1 MPANLVSELN
11 SLDFSKYIGGPMQ
24 AAVDA
29 QNAASMAQ
37 VNFIKEVGLI
47 NVHGLGEVQEG
58 TGTGT
63 AAQQNPTRDG
73 NESQETTETTNN
85 RMTSDVRMVDFKYT
99 SYEDGRSVDKILSVP
114 FLTLVSVPALRIT
127 EMDIDF
133 NCKLNSV
140 ASSTED
146 KDFSVEGKLSL
157 NVWKIKLNVSA
168 SYKYK
173 RSDTEQVER
182 TYSMNVHV
190 KIQNDEMPAGLDRVL
205 NILEGEIKSREI
217 SENNNE

>member
-1 MPANLVSELN
+1 
-11 SLDFSKYIGGPMQ
+11 
-24 AAVDA
+24 
-29 QNAASMAQ
+29 
-37 VNFIKEVGLI
+37 
-47 NVHGLGEVQEG
+47 
-58 TGTGT
+58 
-63 AAQQNPTRDG
+63 
-73 NESQETTETTNN
+73 
-85 RMTSDVRMVDFKYT
+85 MTSDVRMVDFKYQ
-99 SYEDGRSVDKILSVP
+99 SMENGELVNKVLSVP

-127 EMDIDF
+127 EMEIDF

-140 ASSTED
+140 ASSNVE
-146 KDFSVEGKLSL
+146 KDFSIGGTLSL

-205 NILEGEIKSREI
+205 NILESEIKAVNDTTTTPTNS
-217 SENNNE
+217 